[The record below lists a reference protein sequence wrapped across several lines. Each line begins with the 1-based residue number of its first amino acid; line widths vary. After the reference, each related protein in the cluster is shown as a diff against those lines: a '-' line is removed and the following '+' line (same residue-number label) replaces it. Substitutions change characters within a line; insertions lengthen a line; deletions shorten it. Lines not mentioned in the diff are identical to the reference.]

1 MAKDQAIKGKRVLIS
16 VLSKLYQYG
25 QLTKEVF
32 FKIFDTKISPV
43 LLYGAE
49 IWGVEK
55 QIAIERVHYYACKRY
70 MCVQTNSCNDAVLGD
85 CGRFPLYIEGVK
97 RSISYWLK
105 PLKMRETKYARQC
118 YNMLFHFDQ
127 LGYTNWATSIRKL
140 LYNNGFGYLWELQ
153 EVNNEKRFLYALQ
166 QTIKDQFLQTW
177 YTEVFSNSKLNWYS
191 EFKTEFT
198 HEPYLNVVKV
208 RKYRRALASFRI
220 SSHRLQVEKGRHKKN
235 ARNERKCAVCQ
246 SEVEDEYHLLMV
258 CPLYND
264 IRLTYIPRDYTNNR
278 NTYNFISLMKTQDE
292 ELLRNVAA
300 FLYYAFQRRDNL
312 T

>member
-1 MAKDQAIKGKRVLIS
+1 M
-16 VLSKLYQYG
+16 
-25 QLTKEVF
+25 
-32 FKIFDTKISPV
+32 

-85 CGRFPLYIEGVK
+85 CGRFPLYIKGVK

-105 PLKMRETKYARQC
+105 LLKMRETKYARQC

-191 EFKTEFT
+191 ESKTEFT

-208 RKYRRALASFRI
+208 RKY
-220 SSHRLQVEKGRHKKN
+220 
-235 ARNERKCAVCQ
+235 
-246 SEVEDEYHLLMV
+246 
-258 CPLYND
+258 
-264 IRLTYIPRDYTNNR
+264 
-278 NTYNFISLMKTQDE
+278 
-292 ELLRNVAA
+292 
-300 FLYYAFQRRDNL
+300 
-312 T
+312 